1 MAVLTSCTRDHMNL
15 KALNIFLPDPL
26 WKVWQLLSW
35 HLTGGGEYRLFPL
48 TWKYLAKHSRCPQI
62 FASSA
67 PSILGQTSTL
77 CIEKLITETNWG
89 PCPHH
94 FVLFRVEM
102 ALFHSPL
109 PTVTVLGGPSPSCEL
124 SILGGTRRRNWSL
137 VEGGG
142 GRAQGQGDTCQSLL
156 APAEQTAALSL
167 VKGDFSLDFH
177 LALKWKQKSIL

>member
-1 MAVLTSCTRDHMNL
+1 MESLTAL
-15 KALNIFLPDPL
+15 K
-26 WKVWQLLSW
+26 
-35 HLTGGGEYRLFPL
+35 LTLDRGGGGYRLFPL

-156 APAEQTAALSL
+156 APVEQTAALSL

-177 LALKWKQKSIL
+177 LALK